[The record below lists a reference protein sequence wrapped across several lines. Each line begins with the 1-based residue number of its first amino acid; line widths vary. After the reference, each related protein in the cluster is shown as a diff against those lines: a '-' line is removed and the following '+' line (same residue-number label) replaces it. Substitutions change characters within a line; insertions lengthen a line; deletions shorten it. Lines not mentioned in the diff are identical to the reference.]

1 MGCSASA
8 GRVEKIY
15 PKDNRYEGPIVLE
28 KSVFKYELK
37 GEWTQE
43 GWDEWKNIK
52 QMVEKHYPLTIE
64 GLPAM
69 RKVMSD
75 GVA

>member
-8 GRVEKIY
+8 GRVDKVN
-15 PKDNRYEGPIVLE
+15 PKDKRYEGPIVLE

-43 GWDEWKNIK
+43 GWDEWSKLT
-52 QMVEKHYPLTIE
+52 QMAEKHYPLTME

-69 RKVMSD
+69 RKLMTD
-75 GVA
+75 GMA